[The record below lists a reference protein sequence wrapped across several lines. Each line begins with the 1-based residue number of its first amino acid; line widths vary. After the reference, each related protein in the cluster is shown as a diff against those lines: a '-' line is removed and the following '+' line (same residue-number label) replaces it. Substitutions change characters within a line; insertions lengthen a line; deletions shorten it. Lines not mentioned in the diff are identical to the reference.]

1 MSFANIKSNADLASR
16 RSEAARLLQVAIDNE
31 VWMEGKMKKFQ
42 DPRKI
47 EEVPPQYKTYS
58 ELVADNIQQ
67 EQLVIKNLAELKIPY
82 DMASQIAQYLSSQ
95 VEGGLV
101 KFNAS
106 FPTIKADIMKKYNVK
121 LLDQEFIKN
130 YLNRF
135 FNHLE
140 SSYGFSIDR
149 GTGRGENIFSSV
161 AEAKAIIPTTDAVG
175 GGVGVL
181 ATLAGL
187 VQTAIRVIGQGAG
200 TELPLLIVKVTRAM
214 PTQEELNLINSLN
227 QLTKKSV
234 LKMLSSAFNNTKC
247 PTSADIVKMNTQ
259 LLKGTGQAQLVV
271 GRDEISQ
278 VARDT
283 YQATLGAMLNQIE
296 IQFRGCSDQSLAVL
310 TGVREA
316 IQKGEAVIEMAR
328 LGELAGGEVSR
339 VMETQQMARE
349 LLGDVINQAVGF
361 KEQEEE
367 NVRMIVEEQELAD
380 DIMDKEVQVFRTLMP
395 KYVREIRKAY
405 PEEVDYA
412 TTNQGFQGLS
422 NDINNV
428 DVRGGYLYS
437 ADLRDMVVKLNQ
449 LFNRTGR
456 SMDDFNQ
463 VAYNIGIFQRELDD
477 FADMSREEEHMRNFQ
492 GGEYDPIGRDMFR
505 DSGVGGMPPHRS
517 DFDGG
522 GGSAYDVMRRNEP
535 ELPDYVREGLDRDR
549 TLLMPQEIFDI
560 QYPQYRDLPQRAMV
574 EFSRS
579 FGGIFEDAGFMG
591 RVIYLPYKM
600 TPDLARRM
608 MGFVEQE
615 REAERAEKE
624 YVAPSQEQIEQDE
637 IRQRQATE
645 EAKRSLSQMRKDE
658 EMAGYRQLLQAR
670 LAKFSGRGQKGGM
683 DKDILG
689 ELFAKVN
696 VRRDAMG
703 LGTAKIKRDAT
714 LEEMKNKIIEGIIE
728 IHKSGGDTIL
738 NAETGN
744 RPTFGNS
751 SQQRGN
757 VEFGVGMKRI
767 PVRKGIAPK
776 RKIGGG
782 IEVQSK
788 PTYAQFGKYAI
799 HLPQLHNKN
808 TLNIKYKS
816 LGAIPTLKPITISDD
831 FKDFIMETLDKKSVN
846 ERALMKLPPHEIS
859 YFERAVAGAGL
870 LETFKMKRSNTDDE
884 KKDLDR
890 FNILRGELI
899 AGNNSD
905 KLVKELRSLIV
916 KFLNTGRIH
925 KAEGMNLLQ
934 ELSVF

>member
-1 MSFANIKSNADLASR
+1 
-16 RSEAARLLQVAIDNE
+16 
-31 VWMEGKMKKFQ
+31 MEDKMKKFQ

-58 ELVADNIQQ
+58 ELIKDNIQQ
-67 EQLVIKNLAELKIPY
+67 EQLVIKNLAELKIPF

-149 GTGRGENIFSSV
+149 ATGRGDNIFSSV
-161 AEAKAIIPTTDAVG
+161 AEAKAIIPTTDGVG
-175 GGVGVL
+175 GGAGVL
-181 ATLAGL
+181 QTLAGL
-187 VQTAIRVIGQGAG
+187 VQTAIRIIGQGAG
-200 TELPLLIVKVTRAM
+200 SELPLLIVKVSRAM
-214 PTQEELNLINSLN
+214 PTQEELNLMNKLN
-227 QLTKKSV
+227 QIVKKST

-247 PTSADIVKMNTQ
+247 PTSADIVKMNNV
-259 LLKGTGQAQLVV
+259 LYKGTGQGQLVIGV
-271 GRDEISQ
+271 DELSQMGRD
-278 VARDT
+278 VN
-283 YQATLGAMLNQIE
+283 QATLGAMLNQIE
-296 IQFRGCSDQSLAVL
+296 IQFRGCSDQSLAIM

-316 IQKGEAVIEMAR
+316 IRNGEAVVEMER
-328 LGELAGGEVSR
+328 LGELAGGQFAR
-339 VMETQQMARE
+339 MAETQQMARE

-380 DIMDKEVQVFRTLMP
+380 DILGKEIQLFQKLFR
-395 KYVREIRKAY
+395 KYVGEIRKAY
-405 PEEVDYA
+405 PQDEEYA
-412 TTNQGFQGLS
+412 TTNEGFQGLS
-422 NDINNV
+422 ASINDT
-428 DVRGGYLYS
+428 DLRGGYLYS
-437 ADLRDMVVKLNQ
+437 ADLRDMIVKLNQ

-456 SMDDFNQ
+456 NMDDFIQ
-463 VAYNIGIFQRELDD
+463 TTYNIGLQERELEDG
-477 FADMSREEEHMRNFQ
+477 ADMMREEQHLRNFQ
-492 GGEYDPIGRDMFR
+492 GGENDPVGREMWR
-505 DSGVGGMPPHRS
+505 DRGAGGGSADRS
-517 DFDGG
+517 DYAGG
-522 GGSAYDVMRRNEP
+522 GGSAYDFVGRNE
-535 ELPDYVREGLDRDR
+535 EVLPDYVRAGLDINR
-549 TLLMPQEIFDI
+549 TLLMPQDSWDI
-560 QYPQYRDLPQRAMV
+560 KYPQYANPRDYPQRAMV

-579 FGGIFEDAGFMG
+579 FGGVVDGEGYMG
-591 RVIYLPYKM
+591 RTIYLPFTM
-600 TPDLARRM
+600 TPELVVRM
-608 MGFVEQE
+608 RGFVEQE
-615 REAERAEKE
+615 NEALQAERE
-624 YVAPSQEQIEQDE
+624 YVAPTQEQIEADE
-637 IRQRQATE
+637 IRQRRASE
-645 EAKRSLSQMRKDE
+645 EASRSLSKMRE
-658 EMAGYRQLLQAR
+658 EEVKAGYRQLLQAR
-670 LAKFSGRGQKGGM
+670 LAKFSGRGSKGGM
-683 DKDILG
+683 DKEVLN
-689 ELFAKVN
+689 ELFGKVN
-696 VRRDAMG
+696 VRLEANG
-703 LGTAKIKRDAT
+703 LRQMKIKKDAT
-714 LEEMKNKIIEGIIE
+714 LEEMKNKIIEGIIDLHE
-728 IHKSGGDTIL
+728 AGVNTIL
-738 NAETGN
+738 DADTGN
-744 RPTFGNS
+744 RPTFGNAS
-751 SQQRGN
+751 EQRGN

-767 PVRKGIAPK
+767 PVRKGIVPK

-831 FKDFIMETLDKKSVN
+831 FKDFIMETLEKKSVN

>member
-1 MSFANIKSNADLASR
+1 MSFANIRSNADLASR

-175 GGVGVL
+175 GGTGVL
-181 ATLAGL
+181 QTLAGL

-200 TELPLLIVKVTRAM
+200 SELPLLIVKVSRAM
-214 PTQEELNLINSLN
+214 PTQEELNLINQLN
-227 QLTKKSV
+227 QITKKSV

-296 IQFRGCSDQSLAVL
+296 IQFRGCSDQSLAVM

-316 IQKGEAVIEMAR
+316 IQKGEAVVEMAR

-367 NVRMIVEEQELAD
+367 NVRMIVEEQALAD
-380 DIMDKEVQVFRTLMP
+380 DIMDKEVQVFRKLMP
-395 KYVREIRKAY
+395 KYVREITKAY
-405 PEEVDYA
+405 PEEVDFA
-412 TTNQGFQGLS
+412 TTTQGFQGLS
-422 NDINNV
+422 NDLYNV
-428 DVRGGYLYS
+428 DARGGYLYS

-463 VAYNIGIFQRELDD
+463 IVYNIGIQQRELDD
-477 FADMSREEEHMRNFQ
+477 FADMFREEEHLRNYQ
-492 GGEYDPIGRDMFR
+492 RGEDDPIGRDMWADR
-505 DSGVGGMPPHRS
+505 GVGGEPPHRS
-517 DFDGG
+517 DYAGG
-522 GGSAYDVMRRNEP
+522 GGSAYDVVMRNEP

-579 FGGIFEDAGFMG
+579 FGGIVEEGLMG
-591 RVIYLPYKM
+591 RTIYLPYQM

-615 REAERAEKE
+615 REAQEAERA

-637 IRQRQATE
+637 IRQRQADE
-645 EAKRSLSQMRKDE
+645 QARQSLSKMRE
-658 EMAGYRQLLQAR
+658 QEQMAGYRQLLQSR
-670 LAKFSGRGQKGGM
+670 LAKFSGRGAKGGM
-683 DKDILG
+683 DKEILG

-728 IHKSGGDTIL
+728 IHTSGGDTIL

-744 RPTFGNS
+744 RPTFGMS
-751 SQQRGN
+751 SDQRGK

-767 PVRKGIAPK
+767 PVRKGVVPK

-782 IEVQSK
+782 IEVQTK

-831 FKDFIMETLDKKSVN
+831 FKDFIMETLEKKSVN

>member
-1 MSFANIKSNADLASR
+1 MSFANIRSNADLASR

-175 GGVGVL
+175 GGTGVL
-181 ATLAGL
+181 QTLAGL

-200 TELPLLIVKVTRAM
+200 SELPLLIVKVSRAM
-214 PTQEELNLINSLN
+214 PTQEELNLINQLN
-227 QLTKKSV
+227 QITKKSV

-296 IQFRGCSDQSLAVL
+296 IQFRGCSDQSLAVM

-316 IQKGEAVIEMAR
+316 IQKGEAVVEMAR

-367 NVRMIVEEQELAD
+367 NVRMIVEEQALAD
-380 DIMDKEVQVFRTLMP
+380 DIMDKEVQVFRKLMP
-395 KYVREIRKAY
+395 KYVREITKAY
-405 PEEVDYA
+405 PEEVDFA
-412 TTNQGFQGLS
+412 TTTQGFQGLS
-422 NDINNV
+422 NDLYNV
-428 DVRGGYLYS
+428 DARGGYLYS

-463 VAYNIGIFQRELDD
+463 IVYNIGIQQRELDD
-477 FADMSREEEHMRNFQ
+477 FADMFREEEHLRNYQ
-492 GGEYDPIGRDMFR
+492 RGEDDPIGRDMWADR
-505 DSGVGGMPPHRS
+505 GVGGEPPHRS
-517 DFDGG
+517 DYAGG
-522 GGSAYDVMRRNEP
+522 GGSAYDVVMRNEP

-579 FGGIFEDAGFMG
+579 FGGIVEEGLMG
-591 RVIYLPYKM
+591 RTIYLPYQM

-615 REAERAEKE
+615 REAQEAERA

-637 IRQRQATE
+637 IRQRQADE
-645 EAKRSLSQMRKDE
+645 QARQSLSKMRE
-658 EMAGYRQLLQAR
+658 QEQMAGYRQLLQSR
-670 LAKFSGRGQKGGM
+670 LAKFSGRGAKGGM
-683 DKDILG
+683 DKEILG

-728 IHKSGGDTIL
+728 IHTSGGDTIL

-744 RPTFGNS
+744 RPTFGMS
-751 SQQRGN
+751 SDQRGK

-767 PVRKGIAPK
+767 PVRKGVVPK

-782 IEVQSK
+782 IEVQTK

-831 FKDFIMETLDKKSVN
+831 FKDFIMETLEKKSVN

-890 FNILRGELI
+890 FNILRGELV